1 MKVSIAGLDLIKKH
15 EGLRLNAYRCPAG
28 VWTIGYGITSSA
40 GVGKVTPGMKI
51 TQAEAEDMLRRALA
65 VFEAGVEKAIK
76 RQPTQAQFDAMV
88 SLAYNIGVGAFSKSS
103 VVRHFNAGDMDR
115 AAISFLMWNKA
126 AGKVLPGLTKRR
138 ADERAWF
145 LRASPMAHDEPM
157 PPAVTPAPP
166 PAGPE
171 PVAVEPAK
179 EPAKEAPLA
188 PGKSI
193 AGWLLAAGAALF
205 AALAAWMTQG

>member
-1 MKVSIAGLDLIKKH
+1 MKVSTAGLDLIKKH

-103 VVRHFNAGDMDR
+103 LVRRFNDGNIAG
-115 AAISFLMWNKA
+115 AADAFLMWNKA
-126 AGKVLPGLTKRR
+126 GGRVLKGLENRR
-138 ADERAWF
+138 KDERAWF
-145 LRASPMAHDEPM
+145 LRSSPLAHDEPAK
-157 PPAVTPAPP
+157 PAVKPAAPP
-166 PAGPE
+166 PAAPE

-179 EPAKEAPLA
+179 EPAKE